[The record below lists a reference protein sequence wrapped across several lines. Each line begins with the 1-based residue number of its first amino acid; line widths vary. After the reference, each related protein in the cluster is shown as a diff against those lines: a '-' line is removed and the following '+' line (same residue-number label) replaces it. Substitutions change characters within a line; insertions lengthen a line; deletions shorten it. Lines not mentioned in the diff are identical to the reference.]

1 MLDIPE
7 KAWEKVHLE
16 EKWVDSVHDIFGL
29 NLADFETGE
38 QDTTKLKM
46 LAAPDGLWCACRRRA
61 DTGELIFYQEKLL
74 YPIGDQIKDSDYI
87 RYTARRMA
95 GGQPYLVVHDGLEVL
110 AAVMP
115 VQVVTEEYLADLSDF
130 QALCTEQFYR
140 ERSRA
145 AADESAADA
154 EAEKTME
161 QIGMEKVG
169 GEA

>member
-1 MLDIPE
+1 M
-7 KAWEKVHLE
+7 
-16 EKWVDSVHDIFGL
+16 
-29 NLADFETGE
+29 
-38 QDTTKLKM
+38 
-46 LAAPDGLWCACRRRA
+46 
-61 DTGELIFYQEKLL
+61 
-74 YPIGDQIKDSDYI
+74 
-87 RYTARRMA
+87 
-95 GGQPYLVVHDGLEVL
+95 VHDGLEVL

-145 AADESAADA
+145 AADA

>member
-1 MLDIPE
+1 
-7 KAWEKVHLE
+7 
-16 EKWVDSVHDIFGL
+16 
-29 NLADFETGE
+29 
-38 QDTTKLKM
+38 
-46 LAAPDGLWCACRRRA
+46 
-61 DTGELIFYQEKLL
+61 
-74 YPIGDQIKDSDYI
+74 
-87 RYTARRMA
+87 MA